1 MFKVGLLPLLPSTRP
16 SPHQVKASNNAQYT
30 VKPVF
35 GFVEPGAAAPLEITR
50 KAGPPKD
57 DKFVIQ
63 FAEAPADATDASAA
77 FKSAAPAGEITL
89 PIKAE

>member
-1 MFKVGLLPLLPSTRP
+1 
-16 SPHQVKASNNAQYT
+16 VKSSNNADYR

-50 KAGPPKD
+50 TGGAPKE

-63 FAEAPADATDASAA
+63 YAEAPADAPDAAA
-77 FKSAAPAGEITL
+77 FFKTATPAGEITL
-89 PIKAE
+89 PVKAE